1 MGVRTLV
8 TDDRVGIV
16 TRYFLR
22 RLAKARRKK
31 NASPWV
37 FHWDALVATS
47 MFFVGMP
54 ILALFSCVGISS
66 FYWDPTFGTRW
77 PGFSPKLTSVAIT
90 LGAIAVGGYFFGKK
104 FKRYRTNPDAC
115 LAFDTE
121 RDRQII
127 FWQLFWMSVM
137 AGLVLPSAT
146 LGLNYLMRA

>member
-1 MGVRTLV
+1 MMAE
-8 TDDRVGIV
+8 DGIDFV

-54 ILALFSCVGISS
+54 LLALFSCVGISS

-77 PGFSPKLTSVAIT
+77 PEFSPKLTGVAIT
-90 LGAIAVGGYFFGKK
+90 LSAIAVGGYFFGKK
-104 FKRYRTNPDAC
+104 FNRYRTNPDAC

-121 RDRQII
+121 RDRRII
-127 FWQLFWMSVM
+127 FWQLLSVSAI
-137 AGLVLPSAT
+137 AGLILPSAT
-146 LGLNYLMRA
+146 LGLTYWISGG